1 MIKLTQLAKE
11 YRAKKDV
18 PVPVFSGL
26 DLRIEAGIFAAVRGA
41 SGCGKSTLLLIAG
54 GLMHP
59 DTGRVEMVGSD
70 LTAMRPD
77 ERARFRAAHI
87 GYVFQ
92 RFHLLPF
99 LSVLENVLAATI
111 GLPGDPGI
119 SEERANELLEQFG
132 LSHRV
137 AHLPG
142 ELSVGEMQRT
152 ALARALLN
160 KPKVILADEP
170 TGNLDPENA
179 DRVLRAFSEFAE
191 AGGAVLMATHNPVDA
206 ERAAAQWEFT
216 KDGVLQSVPIKG

>member
-59 DTGRVEMVGSD
+59 DTGRVEMAGSD

-92 RFHLLPF
+92 RFHLLPY

-119 SEERANELLEQFG
+119 SEERAKELLERFG
-132 LSHRV
+132 LSHRA

-152 ALARALLN
+152 AIARALIEQ
-160 KPKVILADEP
+160 PK
-170 TGNLDPENA
+170 
-179 DRVLRAFSEFAE
+179 
-191 AGGAVLMATHNPVDA
+191 
-206 ERAAAQWEFT
+206 
-216 KDGVLQSVPIKG
+216 